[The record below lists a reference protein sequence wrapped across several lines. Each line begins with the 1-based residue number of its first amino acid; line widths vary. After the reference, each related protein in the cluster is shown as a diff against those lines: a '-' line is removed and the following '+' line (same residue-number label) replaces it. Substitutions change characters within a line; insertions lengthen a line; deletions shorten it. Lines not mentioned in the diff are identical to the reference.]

1 MSLFIYAFAAA
12 QNGNDA
18 KWESA
23 GKQGVGTALSER
35 SKIWFTLQGG
45 SLTEVF
51 YPTADMANVQLLE
64 FAVVDP
70 LTKNVETERDDA
82 THAVRVLDT
91 GSLSF
96 MQENVSKTGAW
107 KIRKTYAPDMERNA
121 LLIDVEFTPKRD
133 GLKLFVVY
141 DPSLKNSGM
150 GDSAWEH
157 DGALVA
163 NKADVFSAVVVSDGF
178 SEASSAFV
186 GLNDGLEQLRR
197 SGHLTNTNSRVENGN
212 VVQTANI
219 KNPHRFTLVLSFGK
233 TEKEVLDAAKL
244 SLKKGFHNTQTEY
257 RQDWHSF
264 SRKLPEIGAKY
275 QPQFNY
281 AAMVLRASEDKTYRG
296 GNVASLSNPWITG
309 RAANEAYVGG
319 YHLVWARDL
328 YHVATAYIALGDL
341 KSANRALDYLFT
353 KQQKPDGSYPQ
364 ISWLD
369 GKTLG
374 DSIQMDEVSYPLVL
388 AYQLKRFDGSTFA
401 KHIKPT
407 ADYLAKTGPKTQQER
422 WEEKGGYSPSTIAA
436 EIAGLVCAAEIAKK
450 NGDPMLAEKW
460 LAVADNWAANVE
472 KWTATTTGKYA
483 DGNYYLRI
491 TQNGKPDAGEKI
503 ELNNNS
509 GSADER
515 DIVDAGFLELVR
527 LGIKSPD
534 DKLILKSIKVIDQML
549 RVVTPNGDGFYRY
562 NRDGYGEM
570 YDGRPW
576 NWDLKYTGK
585 GHLWALLSGERGEY
599 EIAECGM
606 RNEDLSKPL
615 APTGVLSP
623 RLESRS
629 INQTCLAKPHLRLD
643 AMLGFANEGL
653 MIPEQVW
660 DKSNSAFPFGEGAGS
675 ATPLAWSM
683 AQYVRLAVNLKRG
696 KNIDTPDVVALR
708 YVNKF

>member
-1 MSLFIYAFAAA
+1 MS
-12 QNGNDA
+12 
-18 KWESA
+18 
-23 GKQGVGTALSER
+23 
-35 SKIWFTLQGG
+35 
-45 SLTEVF
+45 
-51 YPTADMANVQLLE
+51 
-64 FAVVDP
+64 
-70 LTKNVETERDDA
+70 
-82 THAVRVLDT
+82 
-91 GSLSF
+91 
-96 MQENVSKTGAW
+96 
-107 KIRKTYAPDMERNA
+107 
-121 LLIDVEFTPKRD
+121 
-133 GLKLFVVY
+133 
-141 DPSLKNSGM
+141 
-150 GDSAWEH
+150 
-157 DGALVA
+157 
-163 NKADVFSAVVVSDGF
+163 
-178 SEASSAFV
+178 
-186 GLNDGLEQLRR
+186 
-197 SGHLTNTNSRVENGN
+197 
-212 VVQTANI
+212 
-219 KNPHRFTLVLSFGK
+219 
-233 TEKEVLDAAKL
+233 
-244 SLKKGFHNTQTEY
+244 
-257 RQDWHSF
+257 
-264 SRKLPEIGAKY
+264 
-275 QPQFNY
+275 
-281 AAMVLRASEDKTYRG
+281 
-296 GNVASLSNPWITG
+296 
-309 RAANEAYVGG
+309 
-319 YHLVWARDL
+319 
-328 YHVATAYIALGDL
+328 
-341 KSANRALDYLFT
+341 
-353 KQQKPDGSYPQ
+353 
-364 ISWLD
+364 
-369 GKTLG
+369 
-374 DSIQMDEVSYPLVL
+374 
-388 AYQLKRFDGSTFA
+388 
-401 KHIKPT
+401 
-407 ADYLAKTGPKTQQER
+407 
-422 WEEKGGYSPSTIAA
+422 
-436 EIAGLVCAAEIAKK
+436 
-450 NGDPMLAEKW
+450 AEKW